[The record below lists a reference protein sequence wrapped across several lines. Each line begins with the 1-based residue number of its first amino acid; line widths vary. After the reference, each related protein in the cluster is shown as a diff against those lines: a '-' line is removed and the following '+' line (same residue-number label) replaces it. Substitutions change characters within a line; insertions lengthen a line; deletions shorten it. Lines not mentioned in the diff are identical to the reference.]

1 MISTMTPGNGARR
14 APASGRPQAIV
25 IGAGLAGLACAAD
38 LAAAGLAVAVV
49 EAADAPGGRMR
60 TDQQAGFLLD
70 RGFQVVNTSY
80 PQMRRRID
88 LRALRL
94 RPFTPGMLLHTG
106 QGRLRFTDPTRR
118 AGQAGQ
124 AADLLPG
131 RLAGPCDLAALG
143 ILSARDMLLPARL
156 IRRGRDEATLDAL
169 ARAGI
174 SGELIE
180 RLFRPF
186 LAGVFLEDELA
197 TSSRFFHLVWRSMLR
212 GSLCLPRHG
221 VQAVPAQLAAGL
233 PPGTIRLETPVSS
246 LTGDGVALAD
256 GTELAAPVVVVAT
269 GPTLLVDAERTILH
283 TAVLT
288 EVMPAYSGDGRALV
302 CATVLGGTA
311 SGQDAAVRTRLAE
324 LYETDTGGW
333 ELLRAVQV
341 DGALPAMLPPHPLSR
356 ACRIRPGRYV
366 CGDHRATGSVQGA
379 LASGARAAREI
390 LARRDQDR

>member
-60 TDQQAGFLLD
+60 TDRQDGFLLD

-118 AGQAGQ
+118 PGR

-131 RLAGPCDLAALG
+131 RLASSRDLAALG

-356 ACRIRPGRYV
+356 ACRIGPGRFV

-390 LARRDQDR
+390 LAWRDQDR